1 MFVTKKHLTRRTVL
15 RGVGTALA
23 LPLLDAMVPARTA
36 LAQTAAKPSL
46 HLGFIYFPHGAVQ
59 SKWTPVVEGT
69 AGAGPAATGKIA
81 EFGEI
86 LKPLDKYKAM
96 TTVFSNID
104 NQAPLGPVH
113 ALSPGTWLSCVHP
126 AISQEAHG
134 GTTVDQIAA
143 QHIGQDTPLPS
154 LEVAT
159 ENHGGGGFCD
169 RDYGCS
175 YSGTISFRTPTTP
188 LPMEVD
194 PRKLFIRLFGQGDN
208 AAERARLSKQYVS
221 LLDLVGEEAKDLQ
234 RVLGP
239 SDKAMLSDYLE
250 SVREIER
257 RIQKMEARDLSK
269 VNIPD
274 APAEGAQPFD
284 QRINLMF
291 DLVALAYQAN
301 MTRVFT
307 FMVAAE
313 VSGQTYNHIGVP
325 DAFHPLS
332 HHNNE
337 QAKMDRLAKVQAYH
351 TQVFAKF
358 LDKLAKMPDG
368 DGTMLEHALFL
379 YGSNMSN
386 SNAHN
391 HYPLPT
397 AIVGGWKTMKGG
409 QLVVP
414 PEQTPLANVLLTLL
428 DRVGISQ
435 DKLGNSTGKLVEV

>member
-15 RGVGTALA
+15 RGAGTALA
-23 LPLLDAMVPARTA
+23 LPLLDAMIPAGTA
-36 LAQTAAKPSL
+36 LADTVANPTP

-59 SKWTPVVEGT
+59 DKWTPKGQ
-69 AGAGPAATGKIA
+69 GKIE

-86 LKPLDKYKAM
+86 LNPLDKYKSM

-113 ALSPGTWLSCVHP
+113 ALAPGTWLNCVHP
-126 AISQEAHG
+126 AISQDPHA
-134 GTTVDQIAA
+134 GTTADQIAA

-154 LEVAT
+154 LEVAM

-175 YSGTISFRTPTTP
+175 YAATISFRTPTTP

-194 PRKLFIRLFGQGDN
+194 PRKLFMRLFGQGDN
-208 AAERARLSKQYVS
+208 AGERVRLSHQYAS
-221 LLDLVGEEAKDLQ
+221 LLDLVGGEAKDLE
-234 RVLGP
+234 RVVGP

-257 RIQKMEARDLSK
+257 RIQKMDARDLSK

-274 APAEGAQPFD
+274 APKQGALPFNE
-284 QRINLMF
+284 RIGLMF
-291 DLVALAYQAN
+291 DLVALALQAN
-301 MTRVFT
+301 MTRVFS
-307 FMVAAE
+307 FMMAAE
-313 VSGQTYNHIGVP
+313 VSGQTYNFIGVP

-368 DGTMLEHALFL
+368 DGTMLDHSLFL
-379 YGSNMSN
+379 YGSNMAN

-397 AIVGGWKTMKGG
+397 VLVGGWKTVKGG
-409 QLVVP
+409 QHIVP
-414 PEQTPLANVLLTLL
+414 LERTPLANVLLTML
-428 DRVGISQ
+428 DRVGIPQ
-435 DKLGNSTGKLVEV
+435 EKLGDSTGELMEV

>member
-1 MFVTKKHLTRRTVL
+1 MFITKKHLTRRSVL
-15 RGVGTALA
+15 RGAGAAIA
-23 LPLLDAMVPARTA
+23 LPLLDAMIPARTA
-36 LAQTAAKPSL
+36 LAQTAAKPTP

-59 SKWTPVVEGT
+59 AKWTPTGT
-69 AGAGPAATGKIA
+69 GPIG

-104 NQAPLGPVH
+104 NQAAVGPVH

-134 GTTVDQIAA
+134 GTTADQIAA

-175 YSGTISFRTPTTP
+175 YSGTISFRSPTTP
-188 LPMEVD
+188 LPMETD

-208 AAERARLSKQYVS
+208 ASERARLSKQYSS
-221 LLDLVGEEAKDLQ
+221 LLDMVGQEAKALQ
-234 RVLGP
+234 NVVGP
-239 SDKAMLSDYLE
+239 SDKAALSDYLE

-257 RIQKMEARDLSK
+257 RIQKMEARDLSH

-274 APAEGAQPFD
+274 APKETALQFD
-284 QRINLMF
+284 ARINLMF

-301 MTRVFT
+301 MTRVFS

-337 QAKMDRLAKVQAYH
+337 QGKMDRLAKVQAYH

-358 LDKLAKMPDG
+358 LDKLAAMPDG
-368 DGTMLEHALFL
+368 DGTMLDHSLFL

-391 HYPLPT
+391 HYPLPIS
-397 AIVGGWKTMKGG
+397 IVGGWKTVKGG
-409 QLVVP
+409 QHIVP
-414 PEQTPLANVLLTLL
+414 PDHTPLANVLLTML
-428 DRVGISQ
+428 DRAGITQ
-435 DKLGNSTGKLVEV
+435 DKIGDSTGKLMEV

>member
-1 MFVTKKHLTRRTVL
+1 MFISKKHLSRRTVL

-23 LPLLDAMVPARTA
+23 LPLLDAMIPANTA
-36 LAQTAAKPSL
+36 LAQTAAKATP

-59 SKWTPVVEGT
+59 NRWTPTGT
-69 AGAGPAATGKIA
+69 GGPMG

-86 LKPLDKYKAM
+86 LKPLDKYKSM
-96 TTVFSNID
+96 TID
-104 NQAPLGPVH
+104 NQAAVGPVH
-113 ALSPGTWLSCVHP
+113 ALSPGTWLSCTRP
-126 AISQEAHG
+126 AFSQEAHG
-134 GTTVDQIAA
+134 GTTADQIAA
-143 QHIGQDTPLPS
+143 QHIGQDTPMPS

-159 ENHGGGGFCD
+159 DNRGGGGFCD

-175 YSGTISFRTPTTP
+175 YASTISFRTPTTP
-188 LPMEVD
+188 LPMEID
-194 PRKLFIRLFGQGDN
+194 PRKLYIRLFGQGDN
-208 AAERARLSKQYVS
+208 AAERARLSKHYASV
-221 LLDLVGEEAKDLQ
+221 LDMVGDEVNDLQ

-269 VNIPD
+269 VDIPN
-274 APAEGAQPFD
+274 APAEGLLPID
-284 QRINLMF
+284 QHINLLF

-301 MTRVFT
+301 MTRVFS
-307 FMVAAE
+307 FMMAAE
-313 VSGQTYNHIGVP
+313 VSGQTYNHIGVS

-337 QAKMDRLAKVQAYH
+337 QGKMDRLVKIQTYH

-368 DGTMLEHALFL
+368 DGTMLDHSLFL

-397 AIVGGWKTMKGG
+397 SIVGGWKTVKGG
-409 QLVVP
+409 QHLVL
-414 PEQTPLANVLLTLL
+414 PEHTPLANVLLTML
-428 DRVGISQ
+428 DRAGVPQ
-435 DKLGNSTGKLVEV
+435 DKIGDSTGKLLEV

>member
-1 MFVTKKHLTRRTVL
+1 MFVTKKHLTRRSVL
-15 RGVGTALA
+15 RGAGAALS
-23 LPLLDAMVPARTA
+23 LPLLDAMIPARTA
-36 LAQTAAKPSL
+36 LAETAANPTP
-46 HLGFIYFPHGAVQ
+46 HLGFIYFPHGAVMDR
-59 SKWTPVVEGT
+59 WTPTG
-69 AGAGPAATGKIA
+69 GAGKIG

-86 LKPLDKYKAM
+86 LKPLDKYKSM
-96 TTVFSNID
+96 TTVFSNLD
-104 NQAPLGPVH
+104 NQAPVGPVH
-113 ALSPGTWLSCVHP
+113 ALAPGTWLSCVHP
-126 AISQEAHG
+126 AISQEAHA
-134 GTTVDQIAA
+134 GTTADQIAA

-188 LPMEVD
+188 LPVETS

-208 AAERARLSKQYVS
+208 AAERARLSGQYKS
-221 LLDLVGEEAKDLQ
+221 LLDMVGRKPRICRAFWGRPTRPCSPIIWKASA
-234 RVLGP
+234 RSSAAFRKWKRAISRRSPSPTPPGP
-239 SDKAMLSDYLE
+239 RTL
-250 SVREIER
+250 
-257 RIQKMEARDLSK
+257 
-269 VNIPD
+269 
-274 APAEGAQPFD
+274 PFD
-284 QRINLMF
+284 KHIDLMF

-301 MTRVFT
+301 MTRIFS

-313 VSGQTYNHIGVP
+313 VSGQTYPFIGVP

-337 QAKMDRLAKVQAYH
+337 QAKMDRLVKVQNYH

-368 DGTMLEHALFL
+368 DGTMLEHSLFL

-397 AIVGGWKTMKGG
+397 SLVGGWKTVKGG
-409 QLVVP
+409 QHLVL
-414 PEQTPLANVLLTLL
+414 PEHTPLANVLLTML
-428 DRVGISQ
+428 DRAGIPQ
-435 DKLGNSTGKLVEV
+435 DKLGDSTGKLVEV

>member
-1 MFVTKKHLTRRTVL
+1 MI
-15 RGVGTALA
+15 
-23 LPLLDAMVPARTA
+23 PARTA
-36 LAQTAAKPSL
+36 LAQTAAKATP
-46 HLGFIYFPHGAVQ
+46 HLGFIYFPHGAVMA
-59 SKWTPVVEGT
+59 KWTPTCEGT
-69 AGAGPAATGKIA
+69 GGEGKIL
-81 EFGEI
+81 EFSDI
-86 LKPLDKYKAM
+86 LKPLDKYKSM

-104 NQAPLGPVH
+104 NQAAVGPVH
-113 ALSPGTWLSCVHP
+113 ALAPGTWLSCVHP
-126 AISQEAHG
+126 AISQEAHA
-134 GTTVDQIAA
+134 GTTADQIAA

-159 ENHGGGGFCD
+159 DNRGGGGFCD

-188 LPMEVD
+188 LPMEID
-194 PRKLFIRLFGQGDN
+194 PRKLFTRLFGQGDN
-208 AAERARLSKQYVS
+208 AAERARLSKQFGS
-221 LLDLVGEEAKDLQ
+221 LLDMVGEEAKDLQ
-234 RVLGP
+234 SVLGP

-269 VNIPD
+269 VAIPD
-274 APAEGAQPFD
+274 APTGATLPLD
-284 QRINLMF
+284 QHINLLF

-301 MTRVFT
+301 MTRVFS

-313 VSGQTYNHIGVP
+313 VSGQTYNNIGVP

-337 QAKMDRLAKVQAYH
+337 QGKMDRLVKIQAYH

-368 DGTMLEHALFL
+368 DGTMLEHSLFL

-397 AIVGGWKTMKGG
+397 SIVGGWKTVKGG
-409 QLVVP
+409 QLLSP
-414 PEQTPLANVLLTLL
+414 AEHTPLANVLLTML
-428 DRVGISQ
+428 DRAGIPQ
-435 DKLGNSTGKLVEV
+435 DKLGDSTGKLLEV

>member
-1 MFVTKKHLTRRTVL
+1 MFVTKKHLTRRSVL
-15 RGVGTALA
+15 RGAGAALA
-23 LPLLDAMVPARTA
+23 LPLLDAMIPAGTA
-36 LAQTAAKPSL
+36 LADTVANPTP

-59 SKWTPVVEGT
+59 DKWTPKGQ
-69 AGAGPAATGKIA
+69 GKIE

-86 LKPLDKYKAM
+86 LNPLDKYKSM

-113 ALSPGTWLSCVHP
+113 ALAPGTWLNCVHP
-126 AISQEAHG
+126 AISQDPHA

-154 LEVAT
+154 LEVAM

-175 YSGTISFRTPTTP
+175 YAATISFRTPTTP

-194 PRKLFIRLFGQGDN
+194 PRKLFMRLFGQGDN
-208 AAERARLSKQYVS
+208 AGERARLSHQYAS
-221 LLDLVGEEAKDLQ
+221 LLDLVGGEAKDLE
-234 RVLGP
+234 RVVGP

-274 APAEGAQPFD
+274 APKQGALPFNE
-284 QRINLMF
+284 RIELMF
-291 DLVALAYQAN
+291 DLVSLALQAN
-301 MTRVFT
+301 MTRVFS
-307 FMVAAE
+307 FMMAAE
-313 VSGQTYNHIGVP
+313 VSGQTYNFIGVP

-368 DGTMLEHALFL
+368 DGTMLEHSLFL
-379 YGSNMSN
+379 YGSNMAN

-397 AIVGGWKTMKGG
+397 VLVGGWKTVKGG
-409 QLVVP
+409 QHIVP
-414 PEQTPLANVLLTLL
+414 PERTPLANVLLTLL
-428 DRVGISQ
+428 DRVGIPQ
-435 DKLGNSTGKLVEV
+435 EKLGDSTGELMEV

>member
-1 MFVTKKHLTRRTVL
+1 MFVAKKHLTRRTVL
-15 RGVGTALA
+15 RGAGTALA
-23 LPLLDAMVPARTA
+23 LPLLDAMIPAGTA
-36 LAQTAAKPSL
+36 LADTVANPTP

-59 SKWTPVVEGT
+59 DKWTPKGQGNIE
-69 AGAGPAATGKIA
+69 

-86 LKPLDKYKAM
+86 LNPLDKYKSM

-113 ALSPGTWLSCVHP
+113 ALAPGTWLNCVHP
-126 AISQEAHG
+126 AISQDPHA

-154 LEVAT
+154 LEVAM

-175 YSGTISFRTPTTP
+175 YAATISFRTPTTP

-194 PRKLFIRLFGQGDN
+194 PRKLFMRLFGQGDN
-208 AAERARLSKQYVS
+208 AGERVRLSHQYAS
-221 LLDLVGEEAKDLQ
+221 LLDLVGGEAKDLE
-234 RVLGP
+234 RVVGP

-274 APAEGAQPFD
+274 APKPGALPFNE
-284 QRINLMF
+284 RIGLMF
-291 DLVALAYQAN
+291 DLVALALQAN
-301 MTRVFT
+301 MTRVFS
-307 FMVAAE
+307 FMMAAE
-313 VSGQTYNHIGVP
+313 VSGQTYNFIGVP

-368 DGTMLEHALFL
+368 DGTMLEHSLFL
-379 YGSNMSN
+379 YGSNMAN

-397 AIVGGWKTMKGG
+397 VLVGGWKTVKGG
-409 QLVVP
+409 QHIVP
-414 PEQTPLANVLLTLL
+414 PERTPLANVLLTLL
-428 DRVGISQ
+428 DRVGIPQ
-435 DKLGNSTGKLVEV
+435 EKLGDSTGELMEV

>member
-15 RGVGTALA
+15 RGAGAALA
-23 LPLLDAMVPARTA
+23 LPLLDAMIPAGTA
-36 LAQTAAKPSL
+36 LADTVANPTP

-59 SKWTPVVEGT
+59 DKWTPKGQ
-69 AGAGPAATGKIA
+69 GKIE

-86 LKPLDKYKAM
+86 LNPLDKYKSM

-113 ALSPGTWLSCVHP
+113 ALAPGTWLNCVHP
-126 AISQEAHG
+126 AISQDPHA

-154 LEVAT
+154 LEVAM

-175 YSGTISFRTPTTP
+175 YAATISFRTPTTP

-194 PRKLFIRLFGQGDN
+194 PRKLFMRLFGQGDN
-208 AAERARLSKQYVS
+208 AGERVRLSHQYAS
-221 LLDLVGEEAKDLQ
+221 LLDLVGGEAKDLE
-234 RVLGP
+234 RVVGP

-274 APAEGAQPFD
+274 APKQGALPFNE
-284 QRINLMF
+284 RIGLMF
-291 DLVALAYQAN
+291 DLVALALQAN
-301 MTRVFT
+301 MTRVFS
-307 FMVAAE
+307 FMMAAE
-313 VSGQTYNHIGVP
+313 VSGQTYNFIGVP

-368 DGTMLEHALFL
+368 DGTMLEHSLFL
-379 YGSNMSN
+379 YGSNMAN

-397 AIVGGWKTMKGG
+397 VLVGGWKTVKGG
-409 QLVVP
+409 QHIAA
-414 PEQTPLANVLLTLL
+414 EAGTPVANLFVQLMNCVSLETERFA
-428 DRVGISQ
+428 D
-435 DKLGNSTGKLVEV
+435 STGQLDLRV

>member
-15 RGVGTALA
+15 RGAGTALA
-23 LPLLDAMVPARTA
+23 LPLLDAMIPARTA
-36 LAQTAAKPSL
+36 LAQTAAKATP
-46 HLGFIYFPHGAVQ
+46 HLGFIYFPHGAVMNR
-59 SKWTPVVEGT
+59 WTPTGT
-69 AGAGPAATGKIA
+69 GEIGD
-81 EFGEI
+81 FGDI

-104 NQAPLGPVH
+104 NPAAVGPVH
-113 ALSPGTWLSCVHP
+113 ALSPGTWLSCTRP
-126 AISQEAHG
+126 AFSQEPHG
-134 GTTVDQIAA
+134 GTTADQIAA
-143 QHIGQDTPLPS
+143 QHIGQDTPMPS

-159 ENHGGGGFCD
+159 DNRGGGGFCD

-175 YSGTISFRTPTTP
+175 YASTISFRTPTTP
-188 LPMEVD
+188 LPMEID

-208 AAERARLSKQYVS
+208 AAERARLSKHYGSV
-221 LLDLVGEEAKDLQ
+221 LDMVGDEIKDLE
-234 RVLGP
+234 RVVGP

-250 SVREIER
+250 TVREMER
-257 RIQKMEARDLSK
+257 RIEKMEARDLSK
-269 VNIPD
+269 VDIPN
-274 APAEGAQPFD
+274 APGETMLPID
-284 QRINLMF
+284 QHINLLF

-301 MTRVFT
+301 MTRVFS
-307 FMVAAE
+307 FMMAAE

-337 QAKMDRLAKVQAYH
+337 PAKMDRLVKVQTYH

-368 DGTMLEHALFL
+368 DGTMLEHSLFL

-397 AIVGGWKTMKGG
+397 SIVGGWKTVKGG
-409 QLVVP
+409 QHLVP
-414 PEQTPLANVLLTLL
+414 AEHTPLSNVLLTML
-428 DRVGISQ
+428 DRAGVPL
-435 DKLGNSTGKLVEV
+435 DKIGDSNGKFPEV

>member
-1 MFVTKKHLTRRTVL
+1 MFITKKHLSRRTVL
-15 RGVGTALA
+15 RGAGTALA
-23 LPLLDAMVPARTA
+23 LPLLDAMIPARTA
-36 LAQTAAKPSL
+36 LAQTAAKATP
-46 HLGFIYFPHGAVQ
+46 HLGFIYFPHGAVMNR
-59 SKWTPVVEGT
+59 WTPTGQ
-69 AGAGPAATGKIA
+69 GAMG

-86 LKPLDKYKAM
+86 LKPLDNCKAM

-104 NQAPLGPVH
+104 NPAAVGPVH
-113 ALSPGTWLSCVHP
+113 ALSPGTWLSCTRP
-126 AISQEAHG
+126 ALSQEAHG
-134 GTTVDQIAA
+134 GTTADQIAA

-159 ENHGGGGFCD
+159 DNRGGGGFCD

-175 YSGTISFRTPTTP
+175 YASTISFRTPTTP
-188 LPMEVD
+188 LPMEID

-208 AAERARLSKQYVS
+208 AAERARLSKQYASV
-221 LLDLVGEEAKDLQ
+221 LDMLQGEVADLQ
-234 RVLGP
+234 RVVGP

-250 SVREIER
+250 TVREIER

-269 VNIPD
+269 VDIPN
-274 APAEGAQPFD
+274 APGETLLPID
-284 QRINLMF
+284 QHINLLF
-291 DLVALAYQAN
+291 DLVALAFQAN
-301 MTRVFT
+301 MTRVFS

-337 QAKMDRLAKVQAYH
+337 AAKMDRLVKVQTYH

-358 LDKLAKMPDG
+358 LDKLARMPDG
-368 DGTMLEHALFL
+368 DGTMLEHSLFL

-397 AIVGGWKTMKGG
+397 SIVGGWKTVKGG
-409 QLVVP
+409 QHLVL
-414 PEQTPLANVLLTLL
+414 PEHSPLSNILLTML
-428 DRVGISQ
+428 DRAGVPLEKIG
-435 DKLGNSTGKLVEV
+435 DSTGKLAEV

>member
-15 RGVGTALA
+15 RGAGTALA
-23 LPLLDAMVPARTA
+23 LPLLDAMIPAGTA
-36 LAQTAAKPSL
+36 LADTVANPTP

-59 SKWTPVVEGT
+59 DKWTPKGQGNIE
-69 AGAGPAATGKIA
+69 

-86 LKPLDKYKAM
+86 LNPLDKYKSM

-113 ALSPGTWLSCVHP
+113 ALAPGTWLNCVHP
-126 AISQEAHG
+126 AISQDPHA

-154 LEVAT
+154 LEVAM

-175 YSGTISFRTPTTP
+175 YAATISFRTPTTP

-194 PRKLFIRLFGQGDN
+194 PRKLFMRLFGQGDN
-208 AAERARLSKQYVS
+208 AGERVRLSHQYAS
-221 LLDLVGEEAKDLQ
+221 LLDLVGGEAKDLE
-234 RVLGP
+234 RVVGP

-274 APAEGAQPFD
+274 APKQGALPFNE
-284 QRINLMF
+284 RIGLMF
-291 DLVALAYQAN
+291 DLVALALQAN
-301 MTRVFT
+301 MTRVFS
-307 FMVAAE
+307 FMMAAE
-313 VSGQTYNHIGVP
+313 VSGQTYNFIGVP

-368 DGTMLEHALFL
+368 DGTMLEHSLFL
-379 YGSNMSN
+379 YGSNMAN

-397 AIVGGWKTMKGG
+397 VLVGGWKTVKGG
-409 QLVVP
+409 QHIVP
-414 PEQTPLANVLLTLL
+414 PERTPLANVLLTLL

-435 DKLGNSTGKLVEV
+435 EKLGDSTGELMEV

>member
-15 RGVGTALA
+15 RGAGTALA
-23 LPLLDAMVPARTA
+23 LPLLDAMIPAGTA
-36 LAQTAAKPSL
+36 LADTVANPTP

-59 SKWTPVVEGT
+59 DKWTPKGQ
-69 AGAGPAATGKIA
+69 GKIE

-86 LKPLDKYKAM
+86 LNPLDKYKSM

-113 ALSPGTWLSCVHP
+113 ALAPGTWLNCVHP
-126 AISQEAHG
+126 AISQDPHA

-154 LEVAT
+154 LEVAM

-175 YSGTISFRTPTTP
+175 YAATISFRTPTTP

-194 PRKLFIRLFGQGDN
+194 PRKLFMRLFGQGDN
-208 AAERARLSKQYVS
+208 AGERVRLSHQYAS
-221 LLDLVGEEAKDLQ
+221 LLDLVGGEAKDLE
-234 RVLGP
+234 RVVGP

-274 APAEGAQPFD
+274 APKQGALPFNE
-284 QRINLMF
+284 RIGLMF
-291 DLVALAYQAN
+291 DLVALALQAN
-301 MTRVFT
+301 MTRVFS
-307 FMVAAE
+307 FMMAAE
-313 VSGQTYNHIGVP
+313 VSGQTYNFIGVP

-368 DGTMLEHALFL
+368 DGTMLEHSLFL
-379 YGSNMSN
+379 YGSNMAN

-397 AIVGGWKTMKGG
+397 VLVGGWKTVKGG
-409 QLVVP
+409 QHIVP
-414 PEQTPLANVLLTLL
+414 PERTPLANVLLTLL
-428 DRVGISQ
+428 DRLGIPQ
-435 DKLGNSTGKLVEV
+435 EKLGDSTGELMEV

>member
-1 MFVTKKHLTRRTVL
+1 MFITKKHLSRRTVL
-15 RGVGTALA
+15 RGVGTAVA
-23 LPLLDAMVPARTA
+23 LPLLDAMIPARIA
-36 LAQTAAKPSL
+36 LAQTAAKPTP
-46 HLGFIYFPHGAVQ
+46 HLGFVYFPHGAVMNR
-59 SKWTPVVEGT
+59 WTPTGQ
-69 AGAGPAATGKIA
+69 GAIG
-81 EFGEI
+81 EFGDI
-86 LKPLDKYKAM
+86 LKPLDKYKSM

-104 NQAPLGPVH
+104 NQAAVGPVH
-113 ALSPGTWLSCVHP
+113 ALAPGTWLSCVHP

-134 GTTVDQIAA
+134 GTTADQLAA

-188 LPMEVD
+188 QPMETD
-194 PRKLFIRLFGQGDN
+194 PRKLFMRLFGQGDN
-208 AAERARLSKQYVS
+208 AAERARLTAQYTS
-221 LLDLVGEEAKDLQ
+221 LLDMVGDETKALQ
-234 RVLGP
+234 SVVGP

-257 RIQKMEARDLSK
+257 RIQKMEARDLSH
-269 VNIPD
+269 VPIPN
-274 APAEGAQPFD
+274 APSAAALPFD
-284 QRINLMF
+284 ERLNLMF

-301 MTRVFT
+301 MTRVFS

-313 VSGQTYNHIGVP
+313 VSGQTYNFIGVP

-337 QAKMDRLAKVQAYH
+337 QAKMDRLVKVQTYH

-368 DGTMLEHALFL
+368 DGTMLDHSLFL

-397 AIVGGWKTMKGG
+397 SIVGGWKTVKGG
-409 QLVVP
+409 QHLVL
-414 PEQTPLANVLLTLL
+414 PEHTPLANVLLTML
-428 DRVGISQ
+428 DRAGITQ
-435 DKLGNSTGKLVEV
+435 DKLGDSTGKLLEV

>member
-15 RGVGTALA
+15 RGAGTALA
-23 LPLLDAMVPARTA
+23 LPLLDAMIPAGTA
-36 LAQTAAKPSL
+36 LADTVANPTP

-59 SKWTPVVEGT
+59 DKWTPKGQ
-69 AGAGPAATGKIA
+69 GKIE

-86 LKPLDKYKAM
+86 LNPLDKYKSM

-113 ALSPGTWLSCVHP
+113 ALAPGTWLNCVHP
-126 AISQEAHG
+126 AISQDPHA
-134 GTTVDQIAA
+134 GTTADQIAA

-154 LEVAT
+154 LEVAM

-175 YSGTISFRTPTTP
+175 YAATISFRTPTTP

-194 PRKLFIRLFGQGDN
+194 PRKLFMRLFGQGDN
-208 AAERARLSKQYVS
+208 AGERVRLSHQYAS
-221 LLDLVGEEAKDLQ
+221 LLDLVGGEAKDLE
-234 RVLGP
+234 RVVGP

-274 APAEGAQPFD
+274 APKQGALPFNE
-284 QRINLMF
+284 RIGLMF
-291 DLVALAYQAN
+291 DLVALALQAN
-301 MTRVFT
+301 MTRVFS
-307 FMVAAE
+307 FMMAAE
-313 VSGQTYNHIGVP
+313 VSGQTYNFIGVP

-368 DGTMLEHALFL
+368 DGTMLDHSLFL
-379 YGSNMSN
+379 YGSNMAN

-397 AIVGGWKTMKGG
+397 VLVGGWKTVKGG
-409 QLVVP
+409 QHIVP
-414 PEQTPLANVLLTLL
+414 LERTPLANVLLTML
-428 DRVGISQ
+428 DRVGIPQ
-435 DKLGNSTGKLVEV
+435 EKLGDSTGELMEV

>member
-15 RGVGTALA
+15 RGAGTALA
-23 LPLLDAMVPARTA
+23 LPLLDAMIPAGTA
-36 LAQTAAKPSL
+36 LADTVANPTP

-59 SKWTPVVEGT
+59 DKWTPKGQ
-69 AGAGPAATGKIA
+69 GKIE

-86 LKPLDKYKAM
+86 LNPLDKYKSM

-113 ALSPGTWLSCVHP
+113 ALAPGTWLNCVHP
-126 AISQEAHG
+126 AISQDPHA
-134 GTTVDQIAA
+134 GTTADQIAA

-154 LEVAT
+154 LEVAM

-175 YSGTISFRTPTTP
+175 YAATISFRTPTTP

-194 PRKLFIRLFGQGDN
+194 PRKLFMRLFGQGDN
-208 AAERARLSKQYVS
+208 AGERVRLSHQYAS
-221 LLDLVGEEAKDLQ
+221 LLDLVGGEAKDLE
-234 RVLGP
+234 RVVGP

-274 APAEGAQPFD
+274 APKQGALPFNE
-284 QRINLMF
+284 RIGLMF
-291 DLVALAYQAN
+291 DLVALALQAN
-301 MTRVFT
+301 MTRVFS
-307 FMVAAE
+307 FMMAAE
-313 VSGQTYNHIGVP
+313 VSGQTYNFIGVP

-368 DGTMLEHALFL
+368 DGTMLEHSLFL
-379 YGSNMSN
+379 YGSNMAN

-397 AIVGGWKTMKGG
+397 VLVGGWKTVKGG
-409 QLVVP
+409 QHIVP
-414 PEQTPLANVLLTLL
+414 LERTPLANVLLTML
-428 DRVGISQ
+428 DRVGIPQ
-435 DKLGNSTGKLVEV
+435 EKLGDSTGELMEV

>member
-15 RGVGTALA
+15 RGAGTALA
-23 LPLLDAMVPARTA
+23 LPLLDAMIPAGTA
-36 LAQTAAKPSL
+36 LADTVANPTP

-59 SKWTPVVEGT
+59 DKWTPKGQ
-69 AGAGPAATGKIA
+69 GKIE

-86 LKPLDKYKAM
+86 LNPLDKYKSM

-113 ALSPGTWLSCVHP
+113 ALAPGTWLNCVHP
-126 AISQEAHG
+126 AISQDPHA
-134 GTTVDQIAA
+134 GTTADQIAA

-154 LEVAT
+154 LEVAM

-175 YSGTISFRTPTTP
+175 YAATISFRTPTTP

-194 PRKLFIRLFGQGDN
+194 PRKLFMRLFGQGDN
-208 AAERARLSKQYVS
+208 AGERVRLSHQYAS
-221 LLDLVGEEAKDLQ
+221 LLDLVGGEAKDLE
-234 RVLGP
+234 RVVGP

-274 APAEGAQPFD
+274 APRQGALPFNE
-284 QRINLMF
+284 RIGLMF
-291 DLVALAYQAN
+291 DLVALALQAN
-301 MTRVFT
+301 MTRVFS
-307 FMVAAE
+307 FMMAAE
-313 VSGQTYNHIGVP
+313 VSGQTYNFIGVP

-368 DGTMLEHALFL
+368 DGTMLDHSLFL
-379 YGSNMSN
+379 YGSNMAN

-397 AIVGGWKTMKGG
+397 VLVGGWKTVKGG
-409 QLVVP
+409 QHIVP
-414 PEQTPLANVLLTLL
+414 PERTPLANVLLTLL
-428 DRVGISQ
+428 DRLGIPQ
-435 DKLGNSTGKLVEV
+435 EKLGDSTGELMEV